1 MPLTVAVL
9 AGGLGTRLQPVLP
22 GTAKTVAQVAGRPFI
37 HLLLSQLVRSGATRI
52 VMCTGFQSGQVQTQ
66 VGNVF
71 EGVPVLYSQELQP
84 MGTGGAVGLAWH
96 SFGGEEAWLV
106 TNGDSYLDLD
116 IAALLVAHRESKC
129 ALTLAILKV
138 PDGARYGTVAWSP
151 ENRRVLSFR
160 EKSAEAGSAATS
172 APLQAA
178 ALQAWITGG
187 IYFFE
192 PECLNSLSPD
202 KPLSLEKEVF
212 PHWVERGINVYPVE
226 GGRFIDI
233 GTPESYQSAQLFFS
247 QP

>member
-1 MPLTVAVL
+1 MPLTAAIL

-37 HLLLSQLVRSGATRI
+37 DYLLAQLVRSGTRRI
-52 VMCTGFQSGQVQTQ
+52 VMCTGVHSNQVHTQ
-66 VGNVF
+66 VGDVF
-71 EGVPVLYSQELQP
+71 EGVPVLYSQETKP
-84 MGTGGAVGLAWH
+84 MGTGGAVALAWH
-96 SFGGEEAWLV
+96 NFADAEGWLV

-116 IAALLVAHRESKC
+116 IPGLIAAHRASAC

-138 PDGARYGTVAWSP
+138 ADAARYGTVEWSP
-151 ENRRVLSFR
+151 ETCKVLSFR
-160 EKSAEAGSAATS
+160 EKSDEAG
-172 APLQAA
+172 P
-178 ALQAWITGG
+178 AWINGG
-187 IYFFE
+187 VYFFE

-226 GGRFIDI
+226 NGRFIDI

-247 QP
+247 QL